1 MCINPMPTK
10 ENTINASELGAPSV
24 QPTLPFPGSNVGN
37 VGNADTVARLFQNP
51 AIRVPVA
58 YTTFEQALSDVVLE
72 AVTQLKPGFTSG
84 ALEDG
89 DTDAQVLASKY
100 LSIPGFPEMIWTNIS
115 EDNWDFRYTMLP
127 AFDGNAG
134 ITTSL
139 NVIRRYTGHAILWI
153 NNRNAYHL
161 RYATQGELYFNEL
174 KKIDPTGERTKAFG
188 EAVCRRLQMIAHLG
202 VFHSSLVVDVAL
214 ALNNPMTFAVFLL
227 PVLQQ
232 IQECPDR
239 EVETLQEA
247 ITAKIAG
254 AAAAANR
261 ISTQCYM
268 SAAWPKVE
276 AAYRQRFPQAP
287 SAAPKAANK

>member
-10 ENTINASELGAPSV
+10 ENTIDASELGAPSV
-24 QPTLPFPGSNVGN
+24 QPTLPFPGFNVGN
-37 VGNADTVARLFQNP
+37 VDTVARLFQNP
-51 AIRVPVA
+51 AIHVPVA
-58 YTTFEQALSDVVLE
+58 YTTLEQLLPDVVLE
-72 AVTQLKPGFTSG
+72 AVKQLKSGFTSG

-100 LSIPGFPEMIWTNIS
+100 LSIPGFPEMIRTNIAD
-115 EDNWDFRYTMLP
+115 DNWDYRYTMLP
-127 AFDGNAG
+127 SFDSIAG

-139 NVIRRYTGHAILWI
+139 NVIRRYTGHAILWV

-161 RYATQGELYFNEL
+161 RYATQGELYFDEL
-174 KKIDPTGERTKAFG
+174 KNIDPTGERTETFR
-188 EAVCRRLQMIAHLG
+188 EAVYRRLQMIAHLG

-214 ALNNPMTFAVFLL
+214 SLNNLMTFAVFLL

-239 EVETLQEA
+239 EVEILQEA
-247 ITAKIAG
+247 ISAKVAG
-254 AAAAANR
+254 AAAEANR

-268 SAAWPKVE
+268 SAAWPKIE
-276 AAYRQRFPQAP
+276 AAYRQRFSQAP
-287 SAAPKAANK
+287 NAAPKAANK

>member
-10 ENTINASELGAPSV
+10 ENTIDASELGAPSV
-24 QPTLPFPGSNVGN
+24 QPTLPFPGFNVGN
-37 VGNADTVARLFQNP
+37 VDTVARLFQNP
-51 AIRVPVA
+51 AIHVPVA
-58 YTTFEQALSDVVLE
+58 YTTLEQLLPDVVLE
-72 AVTQLKPGFTSG
+72 AVKQLKSGFTSG

-100 LSIPGFPEMIWTNIS
+100 LSIPGFPEMIWTNIAD
-115 EDNWDFRYTMLP
+115 DNWDYRYTMLP
-127 AFDGNAG
+127 SFDSIAG

-139 NVIRRYTGHAILWI
+139 NVIRRYTGHAILWV

-161 RYATQGELYFNEL
+161 RYATQGELYFDEL
-174 KKIDPTGERTKAFG
+174 KNIDPTGERTETFR
-188 EAVCRRLQMIAHLG
+188 EAVYRRLQMIAHLG

-214 ALNNPMTFAVFLL
+214 SLNNLMTFAVFLL

-239 EVETLQEA
+239 EVEILQEA
-247 ITAKIAG
+247 ISAKVAG
-254 AAAAANR
+254 AAAEANR

-268 SAAWPKVE
+268 SAAWPKIE
-276 AAYRQRFPQAP
+276 AAYRQRFSQAP
-287 SAAPKAANK
+287 NAAPKAANK